1 MNTPIEAHEHKENGY
16 KTLVTFDKWRVAF
29 MNDGPKTTVDGLT
42 YFQKHDETDEVF
54 ILLSGRC
61 VLLLADFGDK
71 PGEITAVDMKPN
83 VMYNVKKGA
92 WHTHV
97 FFDNTSV
104 AIVENADT
112 DLSNSPIVDITE
124 EQREIIRKLC
134 K

>member
-1 MNTPIEAHEHKENGY
+1 MDNQIEMLEHRDLGY
-16 KTLVTFDKWRVAF
+16 KTLVSFDKWRVAF
-29 MNDGPKTTVDGLT
+29 MNEGPKTTVDGLT

-54 ILLSGRC
+54 ILLGGRC
-61 VLLLADFGDK
+61 VLLLAGFGDT

-83 VMYNVKKGA
+83 VMYNVKKSA

-97 FFDNTSV
+97 FFDNTTV

-112 DLSNSPIVDITE
+112 SLDNSPISDITE
-124 EQREIIRKLC
+124 KQREIIRELC

>member
-1 MNTPIEAHEHKENGY
+1 M
-16 KTLVTFDKWRVAF
+16 
-29 MNDGPKTTVDGLT
+29 
-42 YFQKHDETDEVF
+42 
-54 ILLSGRC
+54 
-61 VLLLADFGDK
+61 LLAGFGDT

-112 DLSNSPIVDITE
+112 ALCNSPVIDITE

>member
-1 MNTPIEAHEHKENGY
+1 MNNQIEMLRHDNIGY
-16 KTLVTFDKWRVAF
+16 KTLVSFDKWRVAF
-29 MNDGPKTTVDGLT
+29 MNEGPNTTVDGLT

-54 ILLSGRC
+54 ILLNGRC
-61 VLLLADFGDK
+61 VLILAGFGDS
-71 PGEITAVDMKPN
+71 PEEITAVDMKPN
-83 VMYNVKKGA
+83 VMYNIKKGV

-112 DLSNSPIVDITE
+112 APCNSPISDLTDQ
-124 EQREIIRKLC
+124 QREIIQELC

>member
-1 MNTPIEAHEHKENGY
+1 MNAPIEAHEYKENGY

-54 ILLSGRC
+54 ILLGGRC

-71 PGEITAVDMKPN
+71 P
-83 VMYNVKKGA
+83 
-92 WHTHV
+92 
-97 FFDNTSV
+97 S
-104 AIVENADT
+104 
-112 DLSNSPIVDITE
+112 
-124 EQREIIRKLC
+124 EIINIANHHFAEAVYDCYVIELEEK